1 MEKSKKIINFYSK
14 KKILFLS
21 VFLVFFL
28 VVFNFCFKII
38 NFSDYFEKPF
48 LQINNVKIYLEIAD
62 TDEKRTK
69 GLSGREYLAENQGM
83 LFIFPKPDFYR
94 FWMPNMHFPIDILWI
109 ADNKVVGIE
118 NNVSNDFDPSNP
130 IFYQPN
136 QPVQYVLEVN
146 AGFCERNGIKVN
158 NNVVFGQKIK
168 NLKIEGF

>member
-1 MEKSKKIINFYSK
+1 MLNLIKKRFFIKILITFIFLGIILVLFLKSKQFWPA
-14 KKILFLS
+14 
-21 VFLVFFL
+21 
-28 VVFNFCFKII
+28 
-38 NFSDYFEKPF
+38 EKPF
-48 LQINNVKIYLEIAD
+48 LIIGDTKIYLEIAD

-69 GLSGREYLAENQGM
+69 GLSGREYLAKNQGM

-94 FWMPNMHFPIDILWI
+94 FWMPNMHFPIDIVWI

-146 AGFCERNGIKVN
+146 AGFCERNGIKIN
-158 NNVVFGQKIK
+158 DNVVFGQKIK